1 MKTQA
6 DKLQQI
12 VEENDL
18 HPEDRGMKI
27 VAITS
32 GKGGVGKSTVGANI
46 ASMLADEGYKVAI
59 FDADI
64 GLANLDIIFNVKT
77 QYDLLNV
84 LEGECSI
91 KDIVV
96 PIKKNLLLIPGE
108 SGDEI
113 LRFDDKTILERLQQE
128 AEFLD
133 ALDYLIIDTG
143 AGIGEN
149 VQLFLKAADEI
160 IVVTMPDPSAITDAY
175 ATIKVASRFNPHI
188 SMIINMVKNSSE
200 GQIIY
205 QNIKKV
211 ADENLETPPDLTFL
225 GAITQDSV
233 VSKSTKYRK
242 LFTQEYPNSV
252 ATFELREIIQNL
264 IYKLEHK
271 VLALSPGKSFTV
283 FVRRLI
289 DNF

>member
-6 DKLQQI
+6 DKLQQM
-12 VEENDL
+12 VEGSDL
-18 HPEDRGMKI
+18 HSQESGMKI
-27 VAITS
+27 IAITS
-32 GKGGVGKSTVGANI
+32 GKGGVGKSTIGANI
-46 ASMLADEGYKVAI
+46 ASLLADQGYKVAI

-77 QYDLLNV
+77 KYDLLNV

-91 KDIVV
+91 RDIVI

-113 LRFDDKTILERLQQE
+113 LRFEDRTILERLQEE

-160 IVVTMPDPSAITDAY
+160 VVVTVPDPSAITDAY

-188 SMIINMVKNSSE
+188 SMIVNQVKNASE
-200 GQIIY
+200 GEMIY

-211 ADENLETPPDLTFL
+211 ADENLENRPDLTFL
-225 GAITQDSV
+225 GSITQESV
-233 VSKSTKYRK
+233 ITKSTKYRK
-242 LFTQEYPNSV
+242 LFSQEYPNSV
-252 ATFELREIIQNL
+252 ATFELGEIIQNL

-271 VLALSPGKSFTV
+271 VLTLSSGKSFTV